1 MAKDKPSP
9 PPWRAGKYTPV
20 LNDLAQSL
28 AGSVARH
35 DLSARAAGTLLVMF
49 TETWGH
55 RGDRYRQF
63 GRAAAPISVSALAST
78 LGVDPKTVRR
88 ALAELKEK
96 GWARMVSP
104 PSGQR
109 AATWEPS
116 ITPPARP
123 ELQAVPEEEPET
135 DREVTEADRAALTE
149 WLAAHKAERHRDA
162 LAHGMG
168 RSR

>member
-28 AGSVARH
+28 AGSVARRE
-35 DLSARAAGTLLVMF
+35 LSARAAGTLLVMF

-116 ITPPARP
+116 IRPPARP

-149 WLAAHKAERHRDA
+149 WVAAHKAERHRDA